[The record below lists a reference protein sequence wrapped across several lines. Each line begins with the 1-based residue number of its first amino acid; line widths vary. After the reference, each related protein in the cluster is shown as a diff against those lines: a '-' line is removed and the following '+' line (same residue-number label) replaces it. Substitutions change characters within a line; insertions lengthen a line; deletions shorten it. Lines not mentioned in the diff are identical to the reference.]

1 MLKKALGWIF
11 VTDAMQEAQQRLR
24 DDEASRGGALQ
35 QARLLAE
42 IASRVAEPAEPLPPG
57 NRAPVTLQLVRD
69 GVAFV
74 LAPTKGDMTKGDV
87 TTAPELAVAWE
98 SAPEETLRAAEPQP
112 ARLAAVKATLLTAT
126 PAASSP
132 TPSSHDPAEAVS
144 DPVSEARAFLDRL
157 LWNAD
162 APRRRVESL
171 LIRRWLRVVACAA
184 VLVLLGAGARTLLHG
199 SNLVE
204 GKPFTVSSTWPG
216 CATDPMCDG
225 LLLCHTNN
233 ENDPW
238 AEYDL
243 LKPTAVHQVE
253 VTNRPDC
260 CGDRTIPLIIEVSTD
275 HKQWT
280 EVARRTEAFTVW
292 TAKFPRA
299 TARYIRFRIPRVSI
313 LNLKAIDVR

>member
-1 MLKKALGWIF
+1 MLKKAAGWIF

-24 DDEASRGGALQ
+24 ADEASRGEALQ

-42 IASRVAEPAEPLPPG
+42 IAGRVAEPAEPLPPG
-57 NRAPVTLQLVRD
+57 NRGPVTLQLVRD

-74 LAPTKGDMTKGDV
+74 LAPTKGDV
-87 TTAPELAVAWE
+87 TAAPELAAAWA

-112 ARLAAVKATLLTAT
+112 ARLAAVKATLLTAA
-126 PAASSP
+126 PAPSPP
-132 TPSSHDPAEAVS
+132 TPSSHDPETAS

-171 LIRRWLRVVACAA
+171 LIQRWLRIVACAA

-199 SNLVE
+199 KNLVE
-204 GKPFTVSSTWPG
+204 GKPFTASSAWPG

-233 ENDPW
+233 ENEPW

-260 CGDRTIPLIIEVSTD
+260 CGDRTIPLIVEVSTD

-280 EVARRTEAFTVW
+280 EVARRTEPFTVW
-292 TAKFPRA
+292 LAKFPRA
-299 TARYIRFRIPRVSI
+299 TARYVRVRIPRVSI
-313 LNLKAIDVR
+313 LNLKALDIR